1 MAGVSFVRARSISSL
16 AVVMARLYSGTSAPA
31 MLTAVQL
38 FVYGSLKSGYENAHL
53 LARAIAL
60 GPVRTAPG
68 YRLVRYRDGYPGLVL
83 VPGSAGSVE
92 GELYAVDEGLLAE
105 LDVFED
111 CPTLYERVAIHLSDG
126 RTAQTYVVPE
136 RSGCDWP
143 VI

>member
-1 MAGVSFVRARSISSL
+1 
-16 AVVMARLYSGTSAPA
+16 

-83 VPGSAGSVE
+83 VPSSAESVA

-111 CPTLYERVAIHLSDG
+111 CPTLYQRVSIELDDERKVEA
-126 RTAQTYVVPE
+126 YVVPQGSE
-136 RSGCDWP
+136 SAWP
-143 VI
+143 AIDGY